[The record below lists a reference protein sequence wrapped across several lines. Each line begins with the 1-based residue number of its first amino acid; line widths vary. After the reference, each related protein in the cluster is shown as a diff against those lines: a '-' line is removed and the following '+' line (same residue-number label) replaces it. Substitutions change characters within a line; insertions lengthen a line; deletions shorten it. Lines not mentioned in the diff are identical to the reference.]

1 MYNDVFSY
9 IEYLYKCF
17 HCKESTQD
25 KKPNV
30 FLIGG
35 ALEAGELDAKR
46 AIDQGTRLAA
56 VVENA
61 KSGDVFN
68 QPTTKGM
75 IMDTLEMML
84 NAKKKMFG

>member
-1 MYNDVFSY
+1 MFVERNAQGG
-9 IEYLYKCF
+9 L
-17 HCKESTQD
+17 
-25 KKPNV
+25 PNV
-30 FLIGG
+30 FMIGG

-56 VVENA
+56 VIENA

-75 IMDTLEMML
+75 VMDTLEMML
-84 NAKKKMFG
+84 NAKKKIFG